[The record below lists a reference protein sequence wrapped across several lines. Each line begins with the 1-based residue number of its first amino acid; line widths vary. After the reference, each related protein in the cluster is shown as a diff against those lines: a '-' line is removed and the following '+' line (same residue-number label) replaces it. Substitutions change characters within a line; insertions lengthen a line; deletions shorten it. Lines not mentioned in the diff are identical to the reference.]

1 MSQKTK
7 ILVVDDEEVV
17 RRSYV
22 KSLAGQN
29 CSVEVATNGQ
39 DALRA
44 MGESAF
50 DVVLLDLLMPGLSG
64 MSVLR
69 TIKQNWPESEVVIIT
84 GYPALESA
92 KEALTLGAF
101 DYLSKPVGPQDIIHA
116 ASNAMTRKSWA
127 LRRVQSGSC
136 TKLQ

>member
-1 MSQKTK
+1 MNSKAK

-17 RRSYV
+17 RRSYAR
-22 KSLAGQN
+22 SLIGED
-29 CSVEVATNGQ
+29 CSVEMATNGQ
-39 DALRA
+39 EALRA
-44 MGESAF
+44 MGQEAF

-64 MSVLR
+64 MTVLR

-101 DYLSKPVGPQDIIHA
+101 DYLSKPVGPQDIVHA
-116 ASNAMTRKSWA
+116 AKNAMLRKRWA
-127 LRRVQSGSC
+127 LRQVQPAPC
-136 TKLQ
+136 ANLQ